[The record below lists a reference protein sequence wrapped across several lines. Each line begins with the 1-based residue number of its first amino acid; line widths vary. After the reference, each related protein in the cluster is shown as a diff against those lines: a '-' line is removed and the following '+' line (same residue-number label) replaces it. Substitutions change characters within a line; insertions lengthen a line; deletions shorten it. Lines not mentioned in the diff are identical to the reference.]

1 MKMRALHGSL
11 AVKKPVGGNPSA
23 HQLRAL
29 GKGSLIPLQGRGH
42 GLAFKAC
49 ISRGWGY
56 HDTLLILE
64 LTMGA

>member
-1 MKMRALHGSL
+1 MRALHGLL

-29 GKGSLIPLQGRGH
+29 SKGSLTPLQGRGH

-49 ISRGWGY
+49 ISRGWGD
-56 HDTLLILE
+56 HDTLLI
-64 LTMGA
+64 